1 MDSRIIEFLRSG
13 CCEGLLTVAVKE
25 YPVYRDESRGTR
37 NEKAAIAAVKGL
49 KGYEVNGSA
58 SALPDDTCEWS
69 SGGVTVGEVWGALSL
84 DERLAFLDGC
94 DRVLGRNYLEI
105 EGLDFETLDAVLR
118 AEKQAKAF
126 QRDELRG
133 TRNENSLALPC
144 YEECVVVIGNG
155 EYFEDTMRRI
165 AVYNGLYYEIS
176 DRIFAVSEDKS
187 DKR

>member
-37 NEKAAIAAVKGL
+37 NEKDGYAV
-49 KGYEVNGSA
+49 ES
-58 SALPDDTCEWS
+58 S

-84 DERLAFLDGC
+84 DERMAFLDGC

-105 EGLDFETLDAVLR
+105 ESLDFETLDAVLR

-126 QRDELRG
+126 QRNELRG

-144 YEECVVVIGNG
+144 YEGCVVVIGNG
-155 EYFEDTMRRI
+155 EYFEDTMRKI
-165 AVYNGLYYEIS
+165 AVFNGLYYEIS
-176 DRIFAVSEDKS
+176 DKIFAVVED
-187 DKR
+187 RNEGRE

>member
-1 MDSRIIEFLRSG
+1 MDSRIIDFLRSG

-25 YPVYRDESRGTR
+25 YPVYRDESRVKR
-37 NEKAAIAAVKGL
+37 DEKAAIAAVKGL

-58 SALPDDTCEWS
+58 SALPGDTREWS

-84 DERLAFLDGC
+84 DERMEFLDGC

-105 EGLDFETLDAVLR
+105 ESLDFETLDAVLR

-126 QRDELRG
+126 QRDELRC
-133 TRNENSLALPC
+133 TRNENCLALPC
-144 YEECVVVIGNG
+144 YEGCVVVIGNG
-155 EYFEDTMRRI
+155 EYFEDTMRKI
-165 AVYNGLYYEIS
+165 AVFNGLYYEIS

>member
-25 YPVYRDESRGTR
+25 YPVYRDESRVKR
-37 NEKAAIAAVKGL
+37 DEKAAIAAVKGL

-58 SALPDDTCEWS
+58 SALPGDTREWS

-84 DERLAFLDGC
+84 DERMAFLDGC

-105 EGLDFETLDAVLR
+105 ESLDFETLDAVLR

-126 QRDELRG
+126 QRNELRG
-133 TRNENSLALPC
+133 TRNENSLVSPC
-144 YEECVVVIGNG
+144 YEGCVVVIGNG
-155 EYFEDTMRRI
+155 EYFEDTMRKI
-165 AVYNGLYYEIS
+165 AVFNGLYYEITE
-176 DRIFAVSEDKS
+176 RIFAVSEEKS

>member
-13 CCEGLLTVAVKE
+13 CCEGVLTVAVKE
-25 YPVYRDESRGTR
+25 YPVYRDESRVKR
-37 NEKAAIAAVKGL
+37 DEKDGCAV
-49 KGYEVNGSA
+49 ES
-58 SALPDDTCEWS
+58 S

-84 DERLAFLDGC
+84 DERLAFLNGC

-126 QRDELRG
+126 QMDELRG

-144 YEECVVVIGNG
+144 YEGCVVVIGNG
-155 EYFEDTMRRI
+155 GYFEDTMRKI
-165 AVYNGLYYEIS
+165 AVFNGIYYQIS
-176 DRIFAVSEDKS
+176 DNVFAVSEDKS

>member
-25 YPVYRDESRGTR
+25 YPVYRDESRVKR
-37 NEKAAIAAVKGL
+37 DEKDGCAV
-49 KGYEVNGSA
+49 ES
-58 SALPDDTCEWS
+58 S

-84 DERLAFLDGC
+84 DERMEFLDGC

-144 YEECVVVIGNG
+144 YEGCVVVIGNG
-155 EYFEDTMRRI
+155 EYFEDTMRKI
-165 AVYNGLYYEIS
+165 AVFNGIYYQIS
-176 DRIFAVSEDKS
+176 DNIFAVSEDKS

>member
-1 MDSRIIEFLRSG
+1 MDKRIIEFLRSG
-13 CCEGLLTVAVKE
+13 CCEGLLTVTVKE
-25 YPVYRDESRGTR
+25 YPVYRDESRVKR
-37 NEKAAIAAVKGL
+37 DEKDGCAV
-49 KGYEVNGSA
+49 ES
-58 SALPDDTCEWS
+58 S

-84 DERLAFLDGC
+84 DERMAFLDGC

-118 AEKQAKAF
+118 AEKQAKAI

-133 TRNENSLALPC
+133 TRNENILSLPC